1 MTDILL
7 TPIDVARYLKLSK
20 SKVYYLIQ
28 RRQIPHIK
36 IGRNVRVKQSDGVE
50 PVLIAAIALLPM
62 NVSNVRRL
70 LLSRITAYENSLT
83 EINC

>member
-36 IGRNVRVKQSDGVE
+36 IGRNVMVKQSDLGE
-50 PVLIAAIALLPM
+50 WL
-62 NVSNVRRL
+62 RRNTVPE
-70 LLSRITAYENSLT
+70 RT
-83 EINC
+83 

>member
-36 IGRNVRVKQSDGVE
+36 IGRNVRVKQSDLGEWLKKNTVAE
-50 PVLIAAIALLPM
+50 Q
-62 NVSNVRRL
+62 
-70 LLSRITAYENSLT
+70 T
-83 EINC
+83 

>member
-36 IGRNVRVKQSDGVE
+36 IGRNVRVKQADLGE
-50 PVLIAAIALLPM
+50 WLKRNTIPE
-62 NVSNVRRL
+62 R
-70 LLSRITAYENSLT
+70 T
-83 EINC
+83 